1 MRPLAELSTA
11 QRRKIR
17 YVLTDFDGTL
27 TSEGRLPAIAYQALE
42 KLWQAGFHTVIITGG
57 PAGMCHHMAR
67 LWPVSAV
74 IGESGAFYFSYQH
87 QQRKMLTR
95 FWKSEAER
103 LADREKLE
111 QLKQEILQ
119 TVPAAGIASDQAYRL
134 ADLAI
139 DVREDVAPLSNQ
151 QVEHIISLFKQ
162 AGANANVSSIHVNG
176 WFGDYDKLSM
186 TEMLFHEHFS
196 VELNNVRKQVI
207 YIGDA
212 PNDAPMFAYF
222 PHSIGVAS
230 IRDYASQLDAEPT
243 WITEKRAAYGFVEV
257 VDILLATQ

>member
-1 MRPLAELSTA
+1 MRPLAELSKA

-27 TSEGRLPAIAYQALE
+27 TSDGRLPAIAYQALE
-42 KLWQAGFHTVIITGG
+42 RLWQAGLHTVIITGG

-87 QQRKMLTR
+87 QHRKMLTR
-95 FWKSEAER
+95 FWKEEHER
-103 LADREKLE
+103 LADKRKLE
-111 QLKQEILQ
+111 HLKQQVLKA
-119 TVPAAGIASDQAYRL
+119 VPEAGIASDQAFRL

-139 DVREDVAPLSNQ
+139 DVREDVGPLSNQ
-151 QVEHIISLFKQ
+151 QIEHIISLFKQ
-162 AGANANVSSIHVNG
+162 AGANAHVSSIHVNG

-186 TEMLFHEHFS
+186 TELLFREYFKIELSTLHE
-196 VELNNVRKQVI
+196 QVI

-212 PNDAPMFAYF
+212 PNDAPMFAHF
-222 PHSIGVAS
+222 PHSIGVAN
-230 IRDYASQLDAEPT
+230 IHDYAEQLDAEPT
-243 WITEKRAAYGFVEV
+243 WVTQRRAAEGFVEV
-257 VDILLATQ
+257 ADALLE